1 MREEEISV
9 GGAEGVEGSGVQ
21 LDRARAAGPGIKS
34 GAAWVPKKDLMVRA
48 LMSLSKEVCTEERVR
63 RER

>member
-1 MREEEISV
+1 MEE
-9 GGAEGVEGSGVQ
+9 SGVQ